1 MSDVGPLYR
10 RDDDDCD
17 VITYT
22 LSSSSDWGLAQ
33 STHQRPVHRLFRAR
47 EDAIIVKTS
56 ERAVDD
62 VAESN
67 NSQYLKKRYNE
78 EIIM

>member
-1 MSDVGPLYR
+1 
-10 RDDDDCD
+10 
-17 VITYT
+17 
-22 LSSSSDWGLAQ
+22 
-33 STHQRPVHRLFRAR
+33 VHRLFRAR

-56 ERAVDD
+56 ERALDD

>member
-1 MSDVGPLYR
+1 VY
-10 RDDDDCD
+10 
-17 VITYT
+17 
-22 LSSSSDWGLAQ
+22 
-33 STHQRPVHRLFRAR
+33 RLFRAR

-56 ERAVDD
+56 ERALDD